1 MLYHF
6 LIFHCFTEPVPEFTG
21 ELTVAGAVW
30 QDELA
35 DTNSQQFQ
43 QLAQSV
49 QTEVGFVMM
58 ILCCLFHLMLLVQR
72 CQYKVVVFFFFKL

>member
-1 MLYHF
+1 MDFVNIFFSVYTIGDLVHDCVLHHVLMLLH
-6 LIFHCFTEPVPEFTG
+6 FTEPAPEFTG

-49 QTEVGFVMM
+49 QAEVGLSF
-58 ILCCLFHLMLLVQR
+58 CPGHA
-72 CQYKVVVFFFFKL
+72 VV

>member
-1 MLYHF
+1 MLCHI
-6 LIFHCFTEPVPEFTG
+6 LIFHCLTEPVPEFTG

-49 QTEVGFVMM
+49 QAEVG
-58 ILCCLFHLMLLVQR
+58 LLIKAIV
-72 CQYKVVVFFFFKL
+72 

>member
-1 MLYHF
+1 MHHALTF
-6 LIFHCFTEPVPEFTG
+6 NCFAEPAPDFTG

-49 QTEVGFVMM
+49 KTEVG
-58 ILCCLFHLMLLVQR
+58 
-72 CQYKVVVFFFFKL
+72 